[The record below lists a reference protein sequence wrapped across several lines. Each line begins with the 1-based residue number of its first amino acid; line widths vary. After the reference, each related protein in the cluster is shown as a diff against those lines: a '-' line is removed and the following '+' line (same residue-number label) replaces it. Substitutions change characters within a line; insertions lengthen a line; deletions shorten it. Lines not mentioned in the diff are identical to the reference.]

1 MSRDVILKVEDL
13 VSVFE
18 TESGLVKAVDRAGFE
33 LERGKTLGI
42 VGESGCGKSVTALSI
57 MGLLPK
63 PAGRVASGV
72 VFFNNEN
79 LLSFSPEKMHGIR
92 GKKIAMIFQEPMT
105 ALNPVHKIGKQLKE
119 VYHLHF
125 PGMDKK
131 EIHSSTMDML
141 EKVGI
146 ADPGK
151 ILHNYPHQLSG
162 GMRQRVMIAM
172 ALSASPDILIADE
185 PTTALD
191 VTVQAQILELINDLK
206 NRFSM
211 AVILI
216 THDLGVIAENCDR
229 AVVMYAGKVVERAD
243 VTDLFSAPAH
253 PYTKGLLKSSPF
265 LAAKPKTWLPAIRG
279 MVPSLENMPKGC
291 RFSQRCAQAEKICF
305 ATSPEEED
313 LGRRHWAACHFLD
326 RKDAGK
332 IKQKPGGTCESDN
345 PNPEALTGETPEA
358 VSGKNSEAVFR
369 EQDVISREQT
379 DVILRVR
386 HLKKY
391 FPVHGG
397 IFLRQKG
404 WVYAVDD
411 VSFDVKKGET
421 LGLVG
426 ESGCGK
432 TTLGRCL
439 LGLYPL
445 TSGDAV
451 FKQASLK
458 TIRGRHL
465 KKLRLNMQMI
475 FQDPFESLNSR
486 HTIQEILRE
495 KYLIHKIRQ
504 RDMDREIADIL
515 EKVGLSENI
524 LTKYPHEFS
533 GGQRQRIGIARAV
546 TLDPEVIICDEPV
559 SALDVSIQSQIINL
573 LLRLQKD
580 MGLTYV
586 FISHDLAVVRHMSDC
601 IAVMYLGKI
610 VEIADG
616 ETIYS
621 HPVHPYTQALLSAV
635 PVPDLSLS
643 RKRIILS
650 GEVPS
655 PQNPPKGCRFHTRC
669 PYAQDVCKHE
679 EPVLQ
684 SMSRSQRSHYA
695 ACHYPFP
702 RA

>member
-1 MSRDVILKVEDL
+1 MSRDVILKVKDL

-72 VFFNNEN
+72 VSFNNEN

-92 GKKIAMIFQEPMT
+92 GKRIAMIFQEPMT

-119 VYHLHF
+119 MYQLHF
-125 PGMDKK
+125 PEMDKR
-131 EIHSSTMDML
+131 EIHSSTMGML

-265 LAAKPKTWLPAIRG
+265 LAARPKIRLPAIRG

-291 RFSQRCAQAEKICF
+291 RFSQRCALAEKICF

-326 RKDAGK
+326 GKEAGK
-332 IKQKPGGTCESDN
+332 IKQKPGNTCESDN
-345 PNPEALTGETPEA
+345 SEALTGETPD
-358 VSGKNSEAVFR
+358 VISTKNSEAVSR

-397 IFLRQKG
+397 ILLRPRG

-445 TSGDAV
+445 TAGDAV
-451 FKQASLK
+451 FKADSLK
-458 TIRGRHL
+458 TIKGRQL
-465 KKLRLNMQMI
+465 KRLRLTMQMI
-475 FQDPFESLNSR
+475 FQDPFESLNAR

-495 KYLIHKIRQ
+495 KYLIHNIRQ
-504 RDMDREIADIL
+504 RDMDREISDIL

-586 FISHDLAVVRHMSDC
+586 FISHDLAVVRHMSDR

-621 HPVHPYTQALLSAV
+621 LPAHPYTKALLSAV

-684 SMSRSQRSHYA
+684 SMSRSQKDHYA
-695 ACHYPFP
+695 ACHYPFS